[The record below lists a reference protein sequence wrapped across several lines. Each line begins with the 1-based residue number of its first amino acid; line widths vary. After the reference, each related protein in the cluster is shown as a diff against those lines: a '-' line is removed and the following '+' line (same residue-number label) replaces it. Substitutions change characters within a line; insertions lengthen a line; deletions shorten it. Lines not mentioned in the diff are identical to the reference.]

1 MSECGTRAWLGQRH
15 GRMTWRDRL
24 GFLLQGVQARAA
36 TRRELQRG
44 ITFAHQNVD
53 DIIPPDTP
61 VTRAA
66 LALCE
71 AAGPPWLV
79 NHCLRAYLWARLLDK
94 RTRSFDDEATYVAL
108 LLHDLGL
115 TAQYRLSAESTQQ
128 CFTAAGADV
137 AFALATQHGWP
148 DRRAALAAE
157 AIALHLNVTI
167 ADRHGPE
174 AWLVRAGSGADIAGL
189 GLHRVHSQDVEAVV
203 HRHPRLGI
211 KQEMTAVL
219 ATECHA
225 HPGSRIAF
233 LVQRLGFNA
242 LVRNARMFS
251 E

>member
-1 MSECGTRAWLGQRH
+1 M
-15 GRMTWRDRL
+15 
-24 GFLLQGVQARAA
+24 
-36 TRRELQRG
+36 
-44 ITFAHQNVD
+44 
-53 DIIPPDTP
+53 
-61 VTRAA
+61 TRAA

-71 AAGPPWLV
+71 AASPPWLV

-115 TAQYRLSAESTQQ
+115 TAQYRLSAASTQQ

-137 AFALATQHGWP
+137 AHALATQHGWP

-189 GLHRVHSQDVEAVV
+189 GLHRVHLQDVAAVV
-203 HRHPRLGI
+203 RRHPRLEI
-211 KQEMTAVL
+211 KREMTAVL

-225 HPGSRIAF
+225 HPNSRITF